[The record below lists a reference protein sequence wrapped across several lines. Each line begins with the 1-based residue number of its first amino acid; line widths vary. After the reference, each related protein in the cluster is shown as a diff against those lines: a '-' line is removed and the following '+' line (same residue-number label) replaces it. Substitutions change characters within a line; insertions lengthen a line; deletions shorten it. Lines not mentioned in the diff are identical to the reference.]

1 MEDEDEEEEE
11 EELVEEEEEV
21 TEAVKLEDTISIW
34 NVSAVGDIGVFVCL
48 DFFSAFGSTP
58 PLRTRFDIV
67 IFVFGSKV

>member
-11 EELVEEEEEV
+11 GVEEEEEEV
-21 TEAVKLEDTISIW
+21 KEAVKLEFTISIW

-48 DFFSAFGSTP
+48 YFFSAFGSTP
-58 PLRTRFDIV
+58 SSCTRFDIV